1 MLFNKR
7 CNCDRQ
13 MGYQMPMMQNNMVQ
27 GMECPVVEPTINKC
41 VEREFYHEVPQDCFF
56 MIEKKEQSI
65 QKYFI
70 YYETN
75 ILTN

>member
-1 MLFNKR
+1 MLFNKNN
-7 CNCDRQ
+7 CCDRQ
-13 MGYQMPMMQNNMVQ
+13 MGYGIQMQQNM
-27 GMECPVVEPTINKC
+27 GCPIIEPAINKC
-41 VEREFYHEVPQDCFF
+41 VEREFCHEVHQDCFF
-56 MIEKKEQSI
+56 MIEKKKQSI

>member
-7 CNCDRQ
+7 CNCERQ
-13 MGYQMPMMQNNMVQ
+13 MGYQMPMMQNNMMQ
-27 GMECPVVEPTINKC
+27 GMSCPVVEPTITKC
-41 VEREFYHEVPQDCFF
+41 VEKEFFHEVPQDCFF
-56 MIEKKEQSI
+56 MIEKKQSI